1 MRPCPST
8 LIPPRP
14 PTPRARRRHPP
25 WLLLL
30 PLFAT
35 GCSSGDVLLTIGSLT
50 FAGGVLLFFAGCV
63 IGVEFCC
70 RTYAHW
76 EGVIGDEHR
85 RELLRL
91 SAASTDIA
99 NEAEA
104 AIRACRIAIRNLR
117 STAFD
122 IR

>member
-1 MRPCPST
+1 MQPRPSN
-8 LIPPRP
+8 LVPPRP
-14 PTPRARRRHPP
+14 PKRRARRRHPP

-30 PLFAT
+30 PLLAT
-35 GCSSGDVLLTIGSLT
+35 GCSAAEELFTIFALAVAAGVVLLGLG
-50 FAGGVLLFFAGCV
+50 FAL
-63 IGVEFCC
+63 GVEFCC

-76 EGVIGDEHR
+76 ESVIGDEHH

-99 NEAEA
+99 NEAES